1 MRLGVRLMLIA
12 TGCASLSLRHARSP
26 PPTQLTAPQQPARC
40 APASMCGLLAIAG
53 SKMSPEALR
62 LQTLTLQRLVRHRGP
77 DGSGIHVIMDPDART
92 CSSLA
97 HERLAIVDPL
107 SGNQPLFS
115 DNRKRSLAVNGEIYN
130 HKQLRADLAKRIPES
145 ASWFRTE
152 SDCEVRIR
160 FFSRKRPPRPLCPL
174 ANPRV
179 TVACAPCADYRPLVP
194 RGWRQSRLDARR
206 RLRLCPSR

>member
-1 MRLGVRLMLIA
+1 
-12 TGCASLSLRHARSP
+12 
-26 PPTQLTAPQQPARC
+26 
-40 APASMCGLLAIAG
+40 MCGLLAIAG

-160 FFSRKRPPRPLCPL
+160 FFFSKTAASPVVPVGEPSCDRRVCTVCRLSSTCTTRLASKSPRCSTATSPL
-174 ANPRV
+174 
-179 TVACAPCADYRPLVP
+179 
-194 RGWRQSRLDARR
+194 S
-206 RLRLCPSR
+206 S